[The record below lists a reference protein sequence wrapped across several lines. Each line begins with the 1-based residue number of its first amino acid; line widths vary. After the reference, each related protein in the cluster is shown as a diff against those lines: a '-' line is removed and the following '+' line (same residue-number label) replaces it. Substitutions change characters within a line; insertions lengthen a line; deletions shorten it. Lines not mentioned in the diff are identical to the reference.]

1 VSVFIFFFSK
11 RRIQIARVSREPFP
25 EGGDAIIFE
34 FPRLLVTGMQLFAVG
49 VNHTTAPLSMRERVA
64 FHAQTLGSALRDL
77 VNRGPVSE
85 AAIIS
90 TCNRTEVYCNT
101 PEPEAAVEWLADYH
115 HLKTQNIE
123 PYIYTLP
130 REQAVKH
137 AFRVASGL
145 DSMVLGE
152 PQILG
157 QIKQAVRTAEEAGTL
172 GLLLHKLFQRSF
184 SVAKEVRS
192 HTDIGTNSV
201 SMAAAAVR
209 LAERI
214 FPTISDQCVLLIG
227 AGEMIELCATH
238 FAARAPRRKTFVS
251 RTPEH
256 AAALAQ
262 RFCGGVI
269 TLNELPEQL
278 AAHDVVIT
286 CTSSPL
292 PILGKGML
300 ERAIKLR
307 KHRPMLLV
315 DLAVPRDIEAE
326 AGKLDDVF
334 LYTVDDLAHL
344 VQTGINA
351 RQGAVAQAEAII
363 ETSVIS
369 FVNWLETRKLVPTI
383 RALRDH
389 AERGRRNELQRALRM
404 LERGVDARQ
413 VAEYLSRALTNK
425 FLHIPTHVLN
435 HANKEDRE
443 QLVALITRL
452 YQVHRQE

>member
-1 VSVFIFFFSK
+1 
-11 RRIQIARVSREPFP
+11 
-25 EGGDAIIFE
+25 
-34 FPRLLVTGMQLFAVG
+34 
-49 VNHTTAPLSMRERVA
+49 MRERVA
-64 FHAQTLGSALRDL
+64 FHAQTLGEALRDL
-77 VNRGPVSE
+77 VNRRPVSE

-101 PEPEAAVEWLADYH
+101 PEPAAAVDWLADYH
-115 HLKTQNIE
+115 HLKAQSIQ
-123 PYIYTLP
+123 PYLYTLP
-130 REQAVKH
+130 REKAVKH

-192 HTDIGTNSV
+192 HTDIGANSV

-214 FPTISDQCVLLIG
+214 FPTISGQHVLLIG

-238 FAARAPRRKTFVS
+238 FASRAPKRITVAN
-251 RTPEH
+251 RTLER

-262 RFCGGVI
+262 RFNGDAI

-278 AAHDVVIT
+278 ALQDVVIT
-286 CTSSPL
+286 CTASPL

-300 ERAIKLR
+300 ERAIKMR
-307 KHRPMLLV
+307 KRRPMLLV
-315 DLAVPRDIEAE
+315 DLAVPRDVEAE

-344 VQTGINA
+344 VQSGMNA
-351 RQGAVAQAEAII
+351 RQGAVAQADAII
-363 ETSVIS
+363 DSNVIS
-369 FVNWLETRKLVPTI
+369 FVHWLETRELVPTI

-389 AERGRRNELQRALRM
+389 AERGRRRELQRALRL
-404 LERGVDARQ
+404 LERGADAQQ
-413 VAEYLSRALTNK
+413 VVEFLSRALTNK

-435 HANKEDRE
+435 HANEDDRE
-443 QLVALITRL
+443 KLVALINRL
-452 YQVHRQE
+452 YQIHRPE

>member
-1 VSVFIFFFSK
+1 
-11 RRIQIARVSREPFP
+11 
-25 EGGDAIIFE
+25 
-34 FPRLLVTGMQLFAVG
+34 MQLFAVG
-49 VNHTTAPLSMRERVA
+49 INHITAPLSMREQVA
-64 FHAQTLGSALRDL
+64 FHAQTLGEALRDL
-77 VNRGPVSE
+77 VNHRPVSE

-101 PEPEAAVEWLADYH
+101 PEPETTVEWLADYH
-115 HLKTQNIE
+115 HLKAQHIQ
-123 PYIYTLP
+123 PYLYTLP
-130 REQAVKH
+130 QEKAVKH

-192 HTDIGTNSV
+192 YTDIGASSV

-214 FPTISDQCVLLIG
+214 FPTVSGQHVMLIG

-238 FAARAPRRKTFVS
+238 FASRAPKRITVAN
-251 RTPEH
+251 RTLER

-262 RFCGGVI
+262 RFSGDAI

-278 AAHDVVIT
+278 ALQDVVIT
-286 CTSSPL
+286 CTASPL

-300 ERAIKLR
+300 ERAIKMR

-315 DLAVPRDIEAE
+315 DLAVPRDVEAE

-344 VQTGINA
+344 VQTGMNV

-363 ETSVIS
+363 ETNVIS
-369 FVNWLETRKLVPTI
+369 FVHWLETRELVPTI

-389 AERGRRNELQRALRM
+389 AERGRRRELQRALR
-404 LERGVDARQ
+404 LIERGADARQ
-413 VAEYLSRALTNK
+413 VVELLSRALTNK
-425 FLHIPTHVLN
+425 FLHLPTHVLN
-435 HANKEDRE
+435 HAHADDRE
-443 QLVALITRL
+443 QLVALINRL
-452 YQVHRQE
+452 YQIHRQE